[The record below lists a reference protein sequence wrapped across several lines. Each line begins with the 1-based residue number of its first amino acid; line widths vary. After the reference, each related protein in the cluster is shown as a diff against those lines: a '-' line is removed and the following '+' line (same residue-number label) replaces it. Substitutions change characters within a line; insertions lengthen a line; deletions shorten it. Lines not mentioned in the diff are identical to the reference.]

1 MATADEKLNPST
13 ESVSC
18 GQIWHLSIR

>member
-1 MATADEKLNPST
+1 LPVWY
-13 ESVSC
+13 SVSC